1 MARYFIVCFV
11 LISSCLFAQ
20 QTAVTQTGEQVVLYN
35 DGRWEYVTKD
45 TLRENEIRTNPDPF
59 VKKKSANFLLKSS
72 RIPVGFWIDNDNW
85 SFVKKAD
92 YEAAE
97 YELDH
102 KSGSLYGLIITE
114 HLDVPLLSLANIAL
128 QNARD
133 AAPDIKVIEQEF
145 RNVNGTTVLMMRMVG
160 TIQDIRFSYFGYYFS
175 GSGGSTQFLVYTSE
189 DYMAENL
196 ETVQDLLNGF
206 VQTTE

>member
-1 MARYFIVCFV
+1 M
-11 LISSCLFAQ
+11 LAQ
-20 QTAVTQTGEQVVLYN
+20 QTAITQTGEQVVLYN

-45 TLRENEIRTNPDPF
+45 SLRENEIRSNPDPF
-59 VKKKSANFLLKSS
+59 VKKQNADFLIKSS
-72 RIPVGFWIDNDNW
+72 RIPVGFWIDSNNW
-85 SFVKKAD
+85 SFVKKEV

-114 HLDVPLLSLANIAL
+114 HLDVPLTSLANIAL

-133 AAPDIKVIEQEF
+133 AAPDIKVIEREF
-145 RNVNGTTVLMMRMVG
+145 RKVNGTTVLMMRMVG